1 MHDKRP
7 IIIDCDPGH
16 DDAIALL
23 MAFACDRLDIRLV
36 TTVGGNQTPDK
47 TINNALKVLSYA
59 NIEVE
64 VAAGASKPLM
74 RDLITAPEVHG
85 ESGLEGP
92 ALPPP
97 TLKRSTRN
105 AITAMADVI
114 GKSKEKVTIISTG
127 PLTNTATLL
136 LTHPDTA
143 YKIERISLMGGSCIG
158 GNWTPAAEFNIL
170 VDPEAAGIV
179 FDSGIPITMCGLDV
193 THKAQI
199 YKDEIEK
206 VRNIDNKVA
215 KMVAELLDYFE
226 LFHKKFG
233 FEGSPMHDPC
243 AVAYII
249 NPDLFTTEAYHVDIE
264 TQGEFTTGATV
275 ADMRHVLGKEKNVDV
290 ALDIDREAFIRLLI
304 ECMMYYG

>member
-1 MHDKRP
+1 
-7 IIIDCDPGH
+7 
-16 DDAIALL
+16 
-23 MAFACDRLDIRLV
+23 LV

-59 NIEVE
+59 GVGVE
-64 VAAGASKPLM
+64 VAAGASQPLM

-92 ALPPP
+92 VLPPA
-97 TLKRSTRN
+97 TLKKSERN
-105 AITAMADVI
+105 AITAMANVI
-114 GKSKEKVTIISTG
+114 SKSEKKVTIISTG

-136 LTHPDTA
+136 LSHPEAAD
-143 YKIERISLMGGSCIG
+143 KIERISLMGGSCIG

-179 FDSGIPITMCGLDV
+179 FNSGIPITMCGLDV

-199 YKDEIEK
+199 YKNEIEII
-206 VRNIDNKVA
+206 RNIDNKVA

-249 NPDLFTTEAYHVDIE
+249 NPNLFITKAYHVDIE

-275 ADMRHVLGKEKNVDV
+275 ADMRYASNKEKNVDV
-290 ALDIDREAFIRLLI
+290 ALDIDREAFIQLLI
-304 ECMMYYG
+304 ECMTYYS